1 MSVLDNVPAPK
12 KDYNFLSGDISF
24 IDEMDQE
31 KQPMEI
37 DERPESV
44 GDIPEIPETPA
55 ELDDN
60 PDQLNASAEE
70 TAQFITDLI
79 DTGASYGLALIS
91 KGDAE
96 QYMASADQKRRIQ
109 KIIRVYCDRLGGNIP
124 LWLQLTIVLTI
135 VYGSKIPGALDERKI
150 NILQAKIAEQEKR
163 IKAYEA
169 EKKARELAQQLE
181 QQKQVD
187 VANGKKE
194 GE

>member
-44 GDIPEIPETPA
+44 GDIAEIPETPA

-181 QQKQVD
+181 QPKQVD